1 MCLTRA
7 RGGAGN
13 SSGVPVLLLPRLLS
27 RGHSYGVR
35 TPAMGTAPY
44 EPDQQSHPPAGS
56 GWIVQVSRFYNSPG
70 ILLEFGARYFFEILV
85 RRLGLGLC

>member
-35 TPAMGTAPY
+35 TQLWAPPHMSQTSNPTHPLAVGGLFKF
-44 EPDQQSHPPAGS
+44 PDFT
-56 GWIVQVSRFYNSPG
+56 I
-70 ILLEFGARYFFEILV
+70 
-85 RRLGLGLC
+85 RRASC